1 MSRRRERIAK
11 AEEGISQLQEV
22 LNSANTALEVVA
34 DVDEAAVQAVRRGRR
49 LVKWLLILGG
59 LAVVVM
65 VAKKLLADPGDR
77 GRDDI
82 DLGEERFNPA
92 A

>member
-11 AEEGISQLQEV
+11 AEEGIAQLHEV
-22 LNSANTALEVVA
+22 LDSANSALEVAV
-34 DVDEAAVQAVRRGRR
+34 DVDEAAVQAVRRGRKLLKWM
-49 LVKWLLILGG
+49 LVLGG

-65 VAKKLLADPGDR
+65 VAKKMLADPGDP
-77 GRDDI
+77 GRDEI
-82 DLGEERFNPA
+82 DLGEDRYNPA

>member
-22 LNSANTALEVVA
+22 LDSANSALEVVA

-49 LVKWLLILGG
+49 LVKWLLVLGG

-65 VAKKLLADPGDR
+65 VAKKLLADPGDP

>member
-1 MSRRRERIAK
+1 M
-11 AEEGISQLQEV
+11 QEV
-22 LNSANTALEVVA
+22 LNSANSALEVVA

-59 LAVVVM
+59 LTVVVM
-65 VAKKLLADPGDR
+65 VAKKLLADPGDP